1 MDTLVSSLNQVRV
14 SLASEELVLV
24 SKSES
29 VQWVISH
36 RLGEGVLQSQEV
48 VEGDTQA
55 ENVLVPRL
63 NDEFGHSTLVEC
75 FLLI

>member
-48 VEGDTQA
+48 VESYT
-55 ENVLVPRL
+55 
-63 NDEFGHSTLVEC
+63 
-75 FLLI
+75 